1 MKTIDRYVFSTF
13 FSSFL
18 LAFLVLSFVLTIG
31 LLVQIVGYILDG
43 LPMNLVGR
51 FAAISFPET
60 LQWTIPLSLLV
71 ASVLVFSRLSADS
84 EISAMRSCGLNLFSV
99 MKWPVFFALACT
111 LTGMW
116 INNEIVPRGHL
127 VRRQLTSE
135 LSVGDAFEI
144 IQPGVKM
151 TEFPNV
157 TLYVG
162 RKEGRWLYDITATD
176 TSDTNV
182 VRTIRAQKAL
192 ALGEGDSMALD
203 LYGVKVDPI
212 ESNKPGMA
220 SGAYVHYPIKMKKKR
235 YVKKMKDFRFFELLG
250 EIREESALIGA
261 MTGPEME
268 SSVRERR
275 KNLSK
280 LKVEFSK
287 RFVFAMASL
296 CFVLVGIPLGIRSH
310 RKESTIGM
318 AISLAIAMGF
328 YLVVMLMLSLQKSYS
343 IHPEMLIWL
352 SPLACLTLSAWF
364 VKRNL

>member
-1 MKTIDRYVFSTF
+1 LRTIDKYIFKSF
-13 FSSFL
+13 LSSFA

-31 LLVQIVGYILDG
+31 LLVQIVGFILDG
-43 LPMNLVGR
+43 LPIGLVGK

-71 ASVLVFSRLSADS
+71 SSVLVFSRLSADS
-84 EISAMRSCGLNLFSV
+84 EIAAMRACGLNLFSV
-99 MKWPVFFALACT
+99 MKWPVFFAVACT
-111 LTGMW
+111 VMGMW

-151 TEFPNV
+151 TDFPDV

-176 TSDTNV
+176 TSNTNV

-192 ALGEGDSMALD
+192 AIGEGEDMALD

-212 ESNKPGMA
+212 EANKPGMA
-220 SGAYVHYPIKMKKKR
+220 SGAYVHYPIKVKKKR
-235 YVKKMKDFRFFELLG
+235 YIKKMKDFRFFELVNEIG
-250 EIREESALIGA
+250 EEKSLLAT
-261 MTGPEME
+261 MNGPEMASAAE
-268 SSVRERR
+268 NRREH
-275 KNLSK
+275 LSR
-280 LKVEFSK
+280 LKVELSK
-287 RFVFAMASL
+287 RFVFAMASI

-328 YLVVMLMLSLQKSYS
+328 YLLVMLMLSMQKTYS
-343 IHPEMLIWL
+343 IRPETLIWL
-352 SPLACLTLSAWF
+352 SPLACVFLSVWLI
-364 VKRNL
+364 KRNL

>member
-1 MKTIDRYVFSTF
+1 MKTIDKYIFSSF
-13 FSSFL
+13 FTSFL

-31 LLVQIVGYILDG
+31 LLVQIVGFILDG
-43 LPMNLVGR
+43 LPMSLVGK

-71 ASVLVFSRLSADS
+71 SSVLVFSRLSADS
-84 EISAMRSCGLNLFSV
+84 EIAAMRACGLNLFSV
-99 MKWPVFFALACT
+99 MKWPVFFAFACT
-111 LTGMW
+111 VMGMW

-127 VRRQLTSE
+127 IRRQLTSE
-135 LSVGDAFEI
+135 ISVGDAFEL

-151 TEFPNV
+151 TEFPNIA
-157 TLYVG
+157 LYVG

-192 ALGEGDSMALD
+192 ALGEGDNMALD

-212 ESNKPGMA
+212 EANKAGMA
-220 SGAYVHYPIKMKKKR
+220 SGAYVHYPIQVKR
-235 YVKKMKDFRFFELLG
+235 KQYIKKMKDFRFLELR
-250 EIREESALIGA
+250 EKIREGEKFLETIK
-261 MTGPEME
+261 TPEMA
-268 SSVRERR
+268 SSLKGHKEY
-275 KNLSK
+275 LSK
-280 LKVEFSK
+280 LKVELSK
-287 RFVFAMASL
+287 RFVFAMASI

-318 AISLAIAMGF
+318 AISLVIAMGF
-328 YLVVMLMLSLQKSYS
+328 YLVVMLMLSLQKTYV
-343 IHPEMLIWL
+343 IYPEILIWFSPAVCFIL
-352 SPLACLTLSAWF
+352 SVWL

>member
-1 MKTIDRYVFSTF
+1 MKTIDKYVFGSF
-13 FSSFL
+13 LSSFA

-31 LLVQIVGYILDG
+31 LLVQIVGFILDG
-43 LPMNLVGR
+43 LPIALVGE

-71 ASVLVFSRLSADS
+71 SSVLVFSRLSADS
-84 EISAMRSCGLNLFSV
+84 EIAAMRACGLNLLGV
-99 MKWPVFFALACT
+99 MKWPVAFALGCT
-111 LTGMW
+111 LLGMW

-127 VRRQLTSE
+127 IRRQLTSE
-135 LSVGDAFEI
+135 ISVGDAFEL

-151 TEFPNV
+151 TDFPDV

-192 ALGEGDSMALD
+192 ASGEGDEMALD

-212 ESNKPGMA
+212 EANKAGMA
-220 SGAYVHYPIKMKKKR
+220 SGAYVHYPVKTKKKR
-235 YVKKMKDFRFFELLG
+235 YKKKMKDFRFMELSQA
-250 EIREESALIGA
+250 IDEETSLLATL
-261 MTGPEME
+261 TEPEME
-268 SSVRERR
+268 PVRE
-275 KNLSK
+275 KCKEEGSK
-280 LKVEFSK
+280 LRVEFSK
-287 RFVFAMASL
+287 RFVFAMASI
-296 CFVLVGIPLGIRSH
+296 CFVLVGIPLGIRSQ

-318 AISLAIAMGF
+318 AISLAIALGF
-328 YLVVMLMLSLQKSYS
+328 YLVVMLMLSMHKVYA
-343 IHPEMLIWL
+343 IHPEILIWL
-352 SPLACLTLSAWF
+352 SPAVCFALSAWF